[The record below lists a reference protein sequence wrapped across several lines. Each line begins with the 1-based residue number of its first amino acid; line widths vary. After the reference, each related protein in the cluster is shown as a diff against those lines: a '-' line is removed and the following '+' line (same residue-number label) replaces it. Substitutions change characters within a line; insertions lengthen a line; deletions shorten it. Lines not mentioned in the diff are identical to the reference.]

1 MSTPP
6 KNGRSNTPPPPK
18 SALPATDVAARPS
31 RDIESAA
38 VVCVRAG
45 AVVVVLLR
53 GGVIPCAANRSLDS
67 IGSMKQM
74 WVRSARRA
82 VRKEGLGNGPLGHLV
97 GLEKGLGVIVYLTQ
111 PVWPYRIPYEV
122 AMMKFC

>member
-1 MSTPP
+1 MFTILPLLAGSVLAGPHRKPPAKIAFLSTL
-6 KNGRSNTPPPPK
+6 
-18 SALPATDVAARPS
+18 A
-31 RDIESAA
+31 
-38 VVCVRAG
+38 
-45 AVVVVLLR
+45 
-53 GGVIPCAANRSLDS
+53 AANRSLGS

-111 PVWPYRIPYEV
+111 PVWPHRIPYEV
-122 AMMKFC
+122 AMMKFCVWGAMVVWLKRAAL